1 MKIHLVGGFLG
12 SGKTTAIAVACQ
24 HLKQQGLK
32 VGVITN
38 DQGQYLVDSEFLE
51 AEGISSAQVTGGCF
65 CCNYDQLDEQIQLM
79 KAAASPDIIFA
90 ESVGSCTDLVATVL
104 KPLLKFRQGEMEM
117 LTLSCFVDARMLL
130 MHVEGKRLPFSKDT
144 SYIWEKQIEE
154 ASLIVVNKI
163 DLISAADLPAFKL
176 ALAGKYPDRKFLFQ
190 NSLELDSVLRWLT
203 ALDVKQD
210 SSGIVSL
217 DIDYAKYANGEAE
230 LAWLDEQI
238 TMETTDGSAPK
249 RALDLVRRFV
259 ARLSQS
265 GASIGHVKVMV
276 SANGLQKKL
285 SFTTLATNDAS
296 VEELLTSF
304 GAQNLAQLTMNA
316 RVQTSPEMLR
326 AMLVKEL
333 AHQKQAGD
341 VVVSEQHVSFFKPG
355 FPTPIHRFEVDYK
368 AT

>member
-12 SGKTTAIAVACQ
+12 SGKTTAIASACQ
-24 HLKQQGLK
+24 QLNNQGLK

-51 AEGISSAQVTGGCF
+51 AEGISSAKVTGGCF
-65 CCNYDQLDEQIQLM
+65 CCNYNQLDDQIQRM
-79 KAAASPDIIFA
+79 TASTSPDVIFA

-104 KPLLKFRQGEMEM
+104 KPLRKFRSEGTAA
-117 LTLSCFVDARMLL
+117 TLSCFVDVRMLM
-130 MHVEGKRLPFSKDT
+130 MHTTDRRLPFSADT
-144 SYIWEKQIEE
+144 TYIWEKQIEE
-154 ASLIVVNKI
+154 ARLIVVNKI
-163 DLISAADLPAFKL
+163 DLVNTSDLPAFKQTL
-176 ALAGKYPDRKFLFQ
+176 TAKYPDKKFLFQ
-190 NSLELDSVLRWLT
+190 NSLDEDLVREWLN
-203 ALDVKQD
+203 ALDASDDPNKLA
-210 SSGIVSL
+210 SL
-217 DIDYAKYANGEAE
+217 DIDYAKYGKGEAE

-238 TMETTDGSAPK
+238 TIETADGTAPQ
-249 RALDLVRRFV
+249 RALDLVHRFV
-259 ARLSQS
+259 ASVRRS
-265 GASIGHVKVMV
+265 GAPIGHLKVMV

-285 SFTTLATNDAS
+285 SFTTLATDDID

-304 GAQNLAQLTMNA
+304 GIQTLAQLTMNA

-333 AHQKQAGD
+333 AHQQQAGD

-355 FPTPIHRFEVDYK
+355 FPTPIHRFEVDYR